1 MTLKESLETEHI
13 TLDLFDCDDENIR
26 ISIFNKNGHFL
37 DDFSL
42 SEYQAKELKEL
53 LNKVNFSENEQD
65 NCL

>member
-13 TLDLFDCDDENIR
+13 ILDIFDTEDENIR
-26 ISIFNKNGHFL
+26 ISIFNKSGHFL

-42 SEYQAKELKEL
+42 SEYQARELKEL
-53 LNKVNFSENEQD
+53 LNKVNFTKNEQD